1 MPVFDSLSE
10 ETAKILEYRRRAAAF
25 SEFACSDLSALR
37 RYEDKSKKTFL
48 SPFAADADKIVSC
61 PYFNRYS
68 DKTQV
73 FSLIRNDDIT
83 RRSLHIKLVERTARR
98 IGAALGLNTDLT
110 EAIALGHDIGHPP
123 FAHAG
128 EKFLDA
134 ILYDRTGKH
143 FCHAIHS
150 VRVLEGIFGYNLSLQ
165 TLSGIAS
172 HNARLDSPVLRPAEL
187 DGFDTFDGIIEE
199 CGRDRKRVAEIIP
212 STLEACVVRLSDIVA
227 YVGRDRYDAHS
238 VGFGDGLAFTDPTIG
253 ATDAEI
259 VNNISVNIIEN
270 SLGKPYICLDGEY
283 FDALKRARRE
293 NYAAIYDKVTENA
306 HFELSVKPMM
316 EDIYEKLSDDLRRRR
331 YDSPIFSYHIDYI
344 NSVSRD
350 RREPYGNDGIDT
362 TVTDFIAS
370 MTDDYFV
377 DIYRELFPDGRY
389 RVTYR
394 GYFD

>member
-1 MPVFDSLSE
+1 MFDILSDE
-10 ETAKILEYRRRAAAF
+10 KTEFLKSRRESAVF
-25 SEFACSDLSALR
+25 SEFACRDTEALR
-37 RYEDKSKKTFL
+37 RFAEKENGFL
-48 SPFAADADKIVSC
+48 SPFATDAGRIAGC

-83 RRSLHIKLVERTARR
+83 RRSLHVRLVERTARR
-98 IGAALGLNTDLT
+98 IGAALGLNTDLI

-128 EKFLDA
+128 EKFLDS
-134 ILYDRTGKH
+134 ICYDRMGKH

-150 VRVLEGIFGYNLSLQ
+150 VRVLDGIFGYNLSLQ

-172 HNARLDSPVLRPAEL
+172 HNARLSDPVMRPSEL
-187 DGFDTFDGIIEE
+187 TGFDMLDRMTEE
-199 CGRDRKRVAEIIP
+199 CRADPAKVSEIVP

-227 YVGRDRYDAHS
+227 YVGRDRDDTRR
-238 VGFGDGLAFTDPTIG
+238 VGFDGGLAFSDSKIG
-253 ATDAEI
+253 STEDEI

-270 SLGKPYICLDGEY
+270 SLGQPYVRLDDEHL
-283 FDALKRARRE
+283 DALRRARRE
-293 NYAAIYDKVTENA
+293 NYAAIYDRVTEGA

-316 EDIYEKLSDDLRRRR
+316 EDIYEKLSDDMSRGR
-331 YDSPIFSYHIDYI
+331 YDSPIFSHHIDYI
-344 NSVSRD
+344 NSVCRD

-362 TVTDFIAS
+362 TVTDYIAS

-389 RVTYR
+389 TVSYR

>member
-1 MPVFDSLSE
+1 MPVFDSPSE
-10 ETAKILEYRRRAAAF
+10 ETARSLEYRRRASVF
-25 SEFACSDLSALR
+25 SEFACSELSALR
-37 RYEDKSKKTFL
+37 RYEEETNSFL
-48 SPFAADADKIVSC
+48 SPFAVDADRIVSC
-61 PYFNRYS
+61 PYFNRYA

-83 RRSLHIKLVERTARR
+83 RRSLHIRLVERTARR
-98 IGAALGLNTDLT
+98 IGAALGLNAELI

-172 HNARLDSPVLRPAEL
+172 HNAKLSSPILRSAEL
-187 DGFDTFDGIIEE
+187 DGFDTFDGIIEK
-199 CGRDRKRVAEIIP
+199 CGRDRESVAEIIP

-227 YVGRDRYDAHS
+227 YVGRDRYDARS
-238 VGFGDGLAFTDPTIG
+238 VGFGGELAFTDPVIG
-253 ATDAEI
+253 VTDAEI

-270 SLGKPYICLDGEY
+270 SLGKPYIGFDGKY
-283 FDALKRARRE
+283 FDALKRARSE
-293 NYAAIYDKVTENA
+293 NYAAIYNRVTENA

-331 YDSPIFSYHIDYI
+331 YASPIFSHHIDYI
-344 NSVSRD
+344 NSVSRN
-350 RREPYGNDGIDT
+350 RRMPYGNDGIDT
-362 TVTDFIAS
+362 TVTDFIAG

-377 DIYRELFPDGRY
+377 DIYREFFPDGRY
-389 RVTYR
+389 NVTYR